1 MEERPA
7 LSRPQWLARH
17 RWLPFVL
24 PFAVYLFTGAL
35 GAERPPAAASDA
47 GRAEAVRADQ
57 SGGSAAEDVSPDRP
71 APSRGYAW
79 AYAFQFA
86 ATLLAVLLVAPVYRR
101 VPWRVSGW
109 SIVFGV
115 VGVVAWIVICRAEL
129 EARLLTALGLADW
142 AGYAARP
149 AFDPLTAFSGR
160 PLELAA
166 FLTVRFAGL
175 ALLVPVI
182 EEFFVRG
189 FLMRFFERA
198 EWWTIPLGQV
208 TWTAAVVATVYGVLA
223 HPAEM
228 IAAAV
233 WFSLITLL
241 YARTRNLWD
250 CVVAHAIT
258 NGLLGIY
265 ILVSRDWTLW

>member
-1 MEERPA
+1 M
-7 LSRPQWLARH
+7 
-17 RWLPFVL
+17 L
-24 PFAVYLFTGAL
+24 PFAVYMFTGAL
-35 GAERPPAAASDA
+35 GAEWVPAAASDA

-57 SGGSAAEDVSPDRP
+57 SGGPAIEDVSLDRP
-71 APSRGYAW
+71 APSRGYAL

-86 ATLLAVLLVAPVYRR
+86 ATFLAVLLVAPVYRR

-129 EARLLTALGLADW
+129 EVRLLTALGLADW
-142 AGYAARP
+142 AGYVARP

-160 PLELAA
+160 PLELAV

-208 TWTAAVVATVYGVLA
+208 TWTAAVVATVYGMLA

-250 CVVAHAIT
+250 CVVAHAVT

>member
-1 MEERPA
+1 
-7 LSRPQWLARH
+7 
-17 RWLPFVL
+17 
-24 PFAVYLFTGAL
+24 
-35 GAERPPAAASDA
+35 
-47 GRAEAVRADQ
+47 
-57 SGGSAAEDVSPDRP
+57 
-71 APSRGYAW
+71 
-79 AYAFQFA
+79 
-86 ATLLAVLLVAPVYRR
+86 
-101 VPWRVSGW
+101 
-109 SIVFGV
+109 
-115 VGVVAWIVICRAEL
+115 
-129 EARLLTALGLADW
+129 
-142 AGYAARP
+142 
-149 AFDPLTAFSGR
+149 
-160 PLELAA
+160 
-166 FLTVRFAGL
+166 
-175 ALLVPVI
+175 VI

-198 EWWTIPLGQV
+198 EWGTIPLGQV